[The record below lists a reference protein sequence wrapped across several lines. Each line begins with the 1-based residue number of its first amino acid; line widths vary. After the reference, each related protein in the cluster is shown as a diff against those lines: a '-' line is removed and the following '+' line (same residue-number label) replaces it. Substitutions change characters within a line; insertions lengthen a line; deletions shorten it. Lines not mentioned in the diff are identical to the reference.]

1 MLYRWI
7 VRCHPDY
14 KFNIQFT
21 QFDIEAEFDGIAVF
35 DITQE
40 GSRRLVLD
48 VTGLGTVETNTS
60 NLMIKFQSDCDV
72 TMSGF
77 RAFVSAVKRN
87 DVQETTSSVAITNI
101 PETTKSATGW

>member
-1 MLYRWI
+1 
-7 VRCHPDY
+7 
-14 KFNIQFT
+14 
-21 QFDIEAEFDGIAVF
+21 
-35 DITQE
+35 
-40 GSRRLVLD
+40 
-48 VTGLGTVETNTS
+48 
-60 NLMIKFQSDCDV
+60 MIKFQSDCDV